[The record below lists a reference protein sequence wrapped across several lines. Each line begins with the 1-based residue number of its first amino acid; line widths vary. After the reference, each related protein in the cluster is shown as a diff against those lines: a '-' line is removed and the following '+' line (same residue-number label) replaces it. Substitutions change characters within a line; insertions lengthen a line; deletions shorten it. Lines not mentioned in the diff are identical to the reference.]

1 FGGIYLDEIL
11 EDIKKSAWNFITLII
26 SVFLFFTLKST
37 VDSFVSQYGAK
48 VKVKNLFVDG
58 YLSGTLSI
66 LGLIFITLVLLC
78 ATIFFS
84 YLILKGDFSLTAI
97 FQILIS
103 IGFIIATLSLSSVP
117 FIGTLIMLIIITIF
131 IYFIINER

>member
-1 FGGIYLDEIL
+1 MDEIL

-37 VDSFVSQYGAK
+37 ADSLVSQYGAK

>member
-1 FGGIYLDEIL
+1 MGEIL

-26 SVFLFFTLKST
+26 SIFLFFTLKST
-37 VDSFVSQYGAK
+37 ADSFVSQYGAK

>member
-1 FGGIYLDEIL
+1 MDEIL

-117 FIGTLIMLIIITIF
+117 FIGTLSMLIIITIF

>member
-1 FGGIYLDEIL
+1 M
-11 EDIKKSAWNFITLII
+11 
-26 SVFLFFTLKST
+26 KST
-37 VDSFVSQYGAK
+37 ADSFVSQYGAK
-48 VKVKNLFVDG
+48 VKIKNLFVDG

>member
-1 FGGIYLDEIL
+1 MDEIL
-11 EDIKKSAWNFITLII
+11 EDIKKSAWNIITLII

-37 VDSFVSQYGAK
+37 ADSFVSQYSAK
-48 VKVKNLFVDG
+48 VKIKNLFVDG

>member
-1 FGGIYLDEIL
+1 MDEIL

-26 SVFLFFTLKST
+26 SVFFFFTLKST

>member
-1 FGGIYLDEIL
+1 MDEIL

-37 VDSFVSQYGAK
+37 ADSFVSQYGAK
-48 VKVKNLFVDG
+48 VKVNNLFIDG

-78 ATIFFS
+78 ATIFS
-84 YLILKGDFSLTAI
+84 HI
-97 FQILIS
+97 
-103 IGFIIATLSLSSVP
+103 
-117 FIGTLIMLIIITIF
+117 
-131 IYFIINER
+131 

>member
-1 FGGIYLDEIL
+1 MDEIL

-37 VDSFVSQYGAK
+37 ADSFVSQYGAK
-48 VKVKNLFVDG
+48 VKFKNLFVDG

-84 YLILKGDFSLTAI
+84 YLILKGDFSLTPI

>member
-1 FGGIYLDEIL
+1 MDEIL

-37 VDSFVSQYGAK
+37 VDSFISQYGAK

>member
-1 FGGIYLDEIL
+1 MDEIL

-117 FIGTLIMLIIITIF
+117 FIGTLIILIIITIF

>member
-1 FGGIYLDEIL
+1 MDEIL

-37 VDSFVSQYGAK
+37 ADSFVSQYGAK
-48 VKVKNLFVDG
+48 VKVKSLFVDD

-78 ATIFFS
+78 ATFFLIFD
-84 YLILKGDFSLTAI
+84 IKGRFFTYVDFSNINFYWFYHCNII
-97 FQILIS
+97 FKLC
-103 IGFIIATLSLSSVP
+103 
-117 FIGTLIMLIIITIF
+117 TIYW
-131 IYFIINER
+131 YFDYANNNHYIHLLHN

>member
-1 FGGIYLDEIL
+1 MDEIL

-84 YLILKGDFSLTAI
+84 YLILKGDFSHTAI

>member
-1 FGGIYLDEIL
+1 MDEIL

-37 VDSFVSQYGAK
+37 ADSFVSQYSAK

-58 YLSGTLSI
+58 NLSGTLSI

>member
-1 FGGIYLDEIL
+1 MDEIL

-37 VDSFVSQYGAK
+37 ADSFVSQYGAK

-58 YLSGTLSI
+58 NLSGTLSI

-78 ATIFFS
+78 ATIFF
-84 YLILKGDFSLTAI
+84 LIFDIKGRF
-97 FQILIS
+97 FK
-103 IGFIIATLSLSSVP
+103 
-117 FIGTLIMLIIITIF
+117 
-131 IYFIINER
+131 Y

>member
-1 FGGIYLDEIL
+1 MDEIL

-37 VDSFVSQYGAK
+37 ADSFVSQYGAK
-48 VKVKNLFVDG
+48 VKIKNLFVDG

-84 YLILKGDFSLTAI
+84 YLILKGDFSNINFYWFYHCNII
-97 FQILIS
+97 FKLC
-103 IGFIIATLSLSSVP
+103 
-117 FIGTLIMLIIITIF
+117 TIYW
-131 IYFIINER
+131 YFDYANNNHYIHLLHN

>member
-1 FGGIYLDEIL
+1 MDEIL

-84 YLILKGDFSLTAI
+84 YLILKGDFSLFFI

-131 IYFIINER
+131 IYFLINER

>member
-1 FGGIYLDEIL
+1 MDEIL

>member
-1 FGGIYLDEIL
+1 L

>member
-1 FGGIYLDEIL
+1 MDEIL

-117 FIGTLIMLIIITIF
+117 CIGTLIMLIIITIF

>member
-1 FGGIYLDEIL
+1 MDEIL

-117 FIGTLIMLIIITIF
+117 FIGTLIMLIIISIF